1 MPPLTCPPIRPL
13 RLRRDGN
20 ADRLGQQ
27 NYVDICKEYLPGFP
41 VAYIGASLLYA
52 SRFLKQPGVD
62 FNLLQQMLVGPCGA
76 AFLRAARKAERNVYL
91 WTVNDEQWMEWSI
104 RKGVDA
110 VITDDP
116 KHFLEVCKQWEDK
129 PEGAPAVATTTTGQ
143 RRSRWRF
150 VYNYGQVVVIQVL
163 VAFFS
168 VFFFKRLYAKGRRTQ
183 APVPSA

>member
-1 MPPLTCPPIRPL
+1 M
-13 RLRRDGN
+13 
-20 ADRLGQQ
+20 
-27 NYVDICKEYLPGFP
+27 
-41 VAYIGASLLYA
+41 YA

-116 KHFLEVCKQWEDK
+116 KLFLEVCQHWEDK
-129 PEGAPAVATTTTGQ
+129 PEGATTTT
-143 RRSRWRF
+143 SRKRTWWRF
-150 VYNYGQVVVIQVL
+150 VYNYGMVVAVQIL

-168 VFFFKRLYAKGRRTQ
+168 LFFFRRLYAKGRRTH